1 LDEYYWIQTTQDTKV
16 LWNSG
21 NFSDQS
27 SSFLYSVVTNG
38 DISSLTINNVN
49 GKDAYACVNSS
60 NDVWLQL
67 HKLVQCSNIATT
79 YFQSSLNPTTTT
91 TASVNPIL
99 FSTSTPSWPHD
110 TITNQPIS
118 NTLTSL
124 ITKNTTPTAKSTT
137 IHR

>member
-1 LDEYYWIQTTQDTKV
+1 MDEYYWIQTTQDTKV